1 MAVLGATLLVLIAVP
16 ILAAIL
22 NQPFWINAT
31 TRILI
36 YALVAMSLDVI
47 VGYGAM
53 VSFGHAA
60 YFALGG
66 YVAGILSTN
75 GIDSAF
81 VTWPAAIVASAL
93 LAAGVGA
100 LSLRTSGVYFIMIT
114 LAFGQMVYYAL
125 VGLKMFGGSD
135 GLAVPVRSSL
145 PLIDTGNATIFY
157 ALCVLAL
164 VGFFILA
171 SRLVESRFG
180 MVLRGAAESEKR
192 LTALGFPVARYRLVA
207 FVISG
212 AATGFAGALWADFSH
227 FVSPDMASW
236 ERSGEFLVM
245 IIIGGL
251 GSLAGGLYGAAIL
264 TGFESLFSGF
274 TDHWMLLLGIVLIVI
289 VLFAKRGI
297 YGVLAG
303 RRDG

>member
-1 MAVLGATLLVLIAVP
+1 MAVPV
-16 ILAAIL
+16 AAAAFG
-22 NQPFWINAT
+22 QPFWVNAA
-31 TRILI
+31 TRIVI
-36 YALVAMSLDVI
+36 YGLAAMSLDLI

-60 YFALGG
+60 FFALGG
-66 YVAGILSTN
+66 YTAAILLTN
-75 GIDSAF
+75 GIDSAL
-81 VTWPAAIVASAL
+81 VTWPSATFASAL
-93 LAAGVGA
+93 LAAAVGA

-114 LAFGQMVYYAL
+114 LAFGQMVYYAT
-125 VGLKMFGGSD
+125 VALKMFGGTD
-135 GLAVPVRSSL
+135 GLPVPVRSVL
-145 PLIDTGNATIFY
+145 PLIDLRDATTFY
-157 ALCVLAL
+157 AACCVLL
-164 VGFFILA
+164 VAFFILA

-180 MVLRGAAESEKR
+180 MVVRGAAESERR

-212 AATGFAGALWADFSH
+212 AAAGLAGALWADFSR

-236 ERSGEFLVM
+236 TRSGEFLVM
-245 IIIGGL
+245 VILGGM
-251 GSLAGGLYGAAIL
+251 GSLAGGLYGAAVL

-274 TDHWMLLLGIVLIVI
+274 TEHWMLVLGVMLILI

-303 RRDG
+303 RSHD

>member
-1 MAVLGATLLVLIAVP
+1 MYLATLLVLVAIP
-16 ILAAIL
+16 ILAAIFG
-22 NQPFWINAT
+22 QPFWVNAA
-31 TRILI
+31 TRIVI
-36 YALVAMSLDVI
+36 YGIVAMSLDLI

-60 YFALGG
+60 FFALGG
-66 YVAGILSTN
+66 YVAGILLTN

-81 VTWPAAIVASAL
+81 VTWPAAMLAAAL

-114 LAFGQMVYYAL
+114 LAFGQMVYYAS
-125 VGLKMFGGSD
+125 VGLKMFGGTD
-135 GLAVPVRSSL
+135 GLPVPARSTL
-145 PLIDTGNATIFY
+145 PLIDLRDATVFY
-157 ALCVLAL
+157 IVCTVVLVA
-164 VGFFILA
+164 FFVIA

-180 MVLRGAAESEKR
+180 MVVRGAAESER
-192 LTALGFPVARYRLVA
+192 RMTALGFPVARYRLVA
-207 FVISG
+207 FVIAG
-212 AATGFAGALWADFSH
+212 AVAGLAGALWADFSR

-236 ERSGEFLVM
+236 TRSGEFLVM
-245 IIIGGL
+245 VILGGI
-251 GSLAGGLYGAAIL
+251 GSLAGGLYGAAVL

-274 TDHWMLLLGIVLIVI
+274 TEHWMLVLGIVLILI

-303 RRDG
+303 RRHD

>member
-1 MAVLGATLLVLIAVP
+1 MYLATLLVLVAIP
-16 ILAAIL
+16 ILAAIFG
-22 NQPFWINAT
+22 QPFWVNAA
-31 TRILI
+31 TRIVI
-36 YALVAMSLDVI
+36 YGIVAMSLDLI

-60 YFALGG
+60 FFALGG
-66 YVAGILSTN
+66 YVAGILLTN

-81 VTWPAAIVASAL
+81 VTWPAAMLAAAL

-114 LAFGQMVYYAL
+114 LAFGQMVYYAS
-125 VGLKMFGGSD
+125 VGLKMFGGTD
-135 GLAVPVRSSL
+135 GLPVPARSTL
-145 PLIDTGNATIFY
+145 PLIDLRDATVFY
-157 ALCVLAL
+157 IVCTVVLVA
-164 VGFFILA
+164 FFVIA

-180 MVLRGAAESEKR
+180 MVVQGLRSNEARMQA
-192 LTALGFPVARYRLVA
+192 VAGL
-207 FVISG
+207 
-212 AATGFAGALWADFSH
+212 AGALWADFSR

-236 ERSGEFLVM
+236 TRSGEFLVM
-245 IIIGGL
+245 VILGGI
-251 GSLAGGLYGAAIL
+251 GSLAGGLYGAAVL

-274 TDHWMLLLGIVLIVI
+274 TEHWMLVLGIVLILI

-303 RRDG
+303 RRHD

>member
-1 MAVLGATLLVLIAVP
+1 VAVP
-16 ILAAIL
+16 VAAAAFG
-22 NQPFWINAT
+22 QPFWVNAA
-31 TRILI
+31 TRIVI
-36 YALVAMSLDVI
+36 YGLAAMSLDLI

-60 YFALGG
+60 FFALGG
-66 YVAGILSTN
+66 YTAAILLTN
-75 GIDSAF
+75 GIDSAL
-81 VTWPAAIVASAL
+81 VTWPSATFASAL
-93 LAAGVGA
+93 LAAAVGA

-114 LAFGQMVYYAL
+114 LAFGQMVYYAT
-125 VGLKMFGGSD
+125 VALKMFGGTD
-135 GLAVPVRSSL
+135 GLPVPVRSVL
-145 PLIDTGNATIFY
+145 PLIDLRDATTFY
-157 ALCVLAL
+157 AACCVLL
-164 VGFFILA
+164 VAFFILA

-180 MVLRGAAESEKR
+180 MVVRGAAESERR

-212 AATGFAGALWADFSH
+212 AAAGLAGALWADFSR

-236 ERSGEFLVM
+236 TRSGEFLVM
-245 IIIGGL
+245 VILGGM
-251 GSLAGGLYGAAIL
+251 GSLAGGLYGAAVL

-274 TDHWMLLLGIVLIVI
+274 TEHWMLVLGVMLILI

-303 RRDG
+303 RSHD

>member
-1 MAVLGATLLVLIAVP
+1 MLLAVPVLGGLFD
-16 ILAAIL
+16 
-22 NQPFWINAT
+22 QPFWVNAA
-31 TRILI
+31 TRIVI
-36 YALVAMSLDVI
+36 YGLVAMSLDFI

-60 YFALGG
+60 FFALGG
-66 YVAGILSTN
+66 YVAGVLITN
-75 GIDSAF
+75 GITSAI
-81 VTWPAAIVASAL
+81 VTWPAAMLGSAL
-93 LAAGVGA
+93 LALGVGA

-114 LAFGQMVYYAL
+114 LAFGQMVYYAA

-135 GLAVPVRSSL
+135 GLSL
-145 PLIDTGNATIFY
+145 PGRSALPFVDLRNADVFY
-157 ALCVLAL
+157 AVCVLAL
-164 VGFFILA
+164 VAFFLLA

-180 MVLRGAAESEKR
+180 SVLRGAAESEKR
-192 LTALGFPVARYRLVA
+192 VIALGFPVARYRLVA
-207 FVISG
+207 FTIAG
-212 AATGFAGALWADFSH
+212 AVAGLAGALWADFST

-245 IIIGGL
+245 VILGGL
-251 GSLAGGLYGAAIL
+251 GSLAGGLFGAAVL

-274 TDHWMLLLGIVLIVI
+274 TEHWMLLLGVVLILI

-297 YGVLAG
+297 YGILVG

>member
-1 MAVLGATLLVLIAVP
+1 VLALTLLVLVAVP
-16 ILAAIL
+16 VLAAVFA
-22 NQPFWINAT
+22 QPFWVNAA
-31 TRILI
+31 TRIVI
-36 YALVAMSLDVI
+36 YAIAAVSLDFI

-60 YFALGG
+60 FFALGG
-66 YVAGILSTN
+66 YTTGILLTN
-75 GIDSAF
+75 GVGSALI
-81 VTWPAAIVASAL
+81 TWPAAMLAAAL
-93 LAAGVGA
+93 LAAAIGA

-114 LAFGQMVYYAL
+114 LAFGQMVYYAA

-135 GLAVPVRSSL
+135 GLSVPVRSSL
-145 PLIDTGNATIFY
+145 PLIDLRDATTFY
-157 ALCVLAL
+157 ACCAL
-164 VGFFILA
+164 VLVAFFVLA

-180 MVLRGAAESEKR
+180 LVVRGAAESER
-192 LTALGFPVARYRLVA
+192 RITALGFPVARYRLVA
-207 FVISG
+207 FIIAG
-212 AATGFAGALWADFSH
+212 TAAGLAGALWADFSH

-236 ERSGEFLVM
+236 TRSGEFLVM
-245 IIIGGL
+245 VILGGL
-251 GSLAGGLYGAAIL
+251 GSLAGGLYGAAVL

-274 TDHWMLLLGIVLIVI
+274 TEHWMLALGVVLILI

>member
-1 MAVLGATLLVLIAVP
+1 MAATLAVLVAVP
-16 ILAAIL
+16 VAAAAFG
-22 NQPFWINAT
+22 QPFWVNAA
-31 TRILI
+31 TRIVI
-36 YALVAMSLDVI
+36 YGLAAMSLDLI

-60 YFALGG
+60 FFALGG
-66 YVAGILSTN
+66 YTAAILLTN
-75 GIDSAF
+75 GIDSAL
-81 VTWPAAIVASAL
+81 VTWPSATFASAL
-93 LAAGVGA
+93 LAAAVGA

-114 LAFGQMVYYAL
+114 LAFGQMVYYAT
-125 VGLKMFGGSD
+125 VALKMFGGTD
-135 GLAVPVRSSL
+135 GLPVPVRSVL
-145 PLIDTGNATIFY
+145 PLIDLRDATTFY
-157 ALCVLAL
+157 AACCVLL
-164 VGFFILA
+164 VAFFILA

-180 MVLRGAAESEKR
+180 MVVRGAAESERR

-212 AATGFAGALWADFSH
+212 AAAGLAGALWADFSR

-236 ERSGEFLVM
+236 TRSGEFLVM
-245 IIIGGL
+245 VILGGM
-251 GSLAGGLYGAAIL
+251 GSLAGGLYGAAVL

-274 TDHWMLLLGIVLIVI
+274 TEHWMLVLGVMLILI

-303 RRDG
+303 RSHD